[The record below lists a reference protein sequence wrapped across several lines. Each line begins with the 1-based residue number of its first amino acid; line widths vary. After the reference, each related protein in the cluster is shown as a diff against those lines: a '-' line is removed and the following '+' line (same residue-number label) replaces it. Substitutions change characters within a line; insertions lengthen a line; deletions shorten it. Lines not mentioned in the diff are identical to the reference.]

1 MKAKEIRELSAEE
14 LQGKL
19 TELRDKAFR
28 QRMQKSLGQIE
39 NPQALRET
47 KKDIARILTVLT
59 EKRA

>member
-1 MKAKEIRELSAEE
+1 MKAKEIRELSVEE